1 MMKDMNRPR
10 RVAIL
15 TGLAGA
21 LALAG
26 CDRVK
31 QELLAPQNPD
41 LLGSSVVGTPVAA
54 LNLRNGALARFNQV
68 VNAGGGEATWAQGGL
83 ITDEFKNADFQ
94 VPRQDFD
101 RRTMAA
107 GSDGASYPQITQAR
121 GYIRSAIDAMQKF
134 NPDSTSMIA
143 ELYAELGFFEMTLAD
158 NYCNGIPLGHLEN
171 GKPVNGAP
179 LTIQQ
184 VYDSAS
190 AHLDT
195 ALLIN
200 TKSDAQSVFVRRMTQ
215 VFKARVLVG
224 KGSYSAAAAFVT
236 AANVPT
242 SFQYDMTFSS
252 AGAGTNG
259 LWSVANSVARITVG
273 DSFDIVNGSKNVI
286 GNALPFA
293 SANDPRLPIVSGTV
307 ANVNAE
313 DVSTP
318 MFLSQ
323 LWKGQ
328 FDPLVLASGVDAR
341 LIEAEAA
348 LNANGGTAGD
358 IANMM
363 TILNALRASQ
373 PSIGLYAVPA
383 MGALPTP
390 ANTAAAV
397 KLLFREKAFWTFG
410 RGQRLPDLRRL
421 IRQYGGTFTP
431 GAAPTAAVENGSTV
445 FPIGVY
451 FKGGVYGS
459 DVNLQVPTS
468 EHNGNPNFTACLD
481 RNA

>member
-1 MMKDMNRPR
+1 MMNGMNRPR
-10 RVAIL
+10 RVAVL
-15 TGLAGA
+15 TGLVGVVAF
-21 LALAG
+21 AG

-41 LLGSSVVGTPVAA
+41 LLGTAVVGTPVSA
-54 LNLRNGALARFNQV
+54 LNLRNGALSRFTQV
-68 VNAGGGEATWAQGGL
+68 IDANGGEATWAQGGL

-94 VPRQDFD
+94 VPRQDID
-101 RRTMAA
+101 RRNMAA
-107 GSDGASYPQITQAR
+107 GADGAGYPQITQAR
-121 GYIRSAIDAMQKF
+121 GYIRDAIAAMQQF

-158 NYCNGIPLGHLEN
+158 NYCNGIPLGHIDN
-171 GKPVNGAP
+171 GKPVNGTP
-179 LTIQQ
+179 LTIQL

-200 TKSDAQSVFVRRMTQ
+200 TKSDAQSIFVRRMSQ

-224 KGSYSAAAAFVT
+224 QAKYAAAAAFVA

-252 AGAGTNG
+252 AGNGTNG
-259 LWSVANSVARITVG
+259 LWSVANSTARITVG
-273 DSFDIVNGSKNVI
+273 DSFDIVNGQANLI

-293 SANDPRLPIVSGTV
+293 SANDPRLPVLSG
-307 ANVNAE
+307 NVTTPKVGAE

-328 FDPLVLASGVDAR
+328 FDPLVLASGIDAR

-348 LNANGGTAGD
+348 FNANGGTAGD
-358 IANMM
+358 INNMM

-383 MGALPTP
+383 MAALPTP
-390 ANTAAAV
+390 PDKPTALQV
-397 KLLFREKAFWTFG
+397 LFREKAFWTFG
-410 RGQRLPDLRRL
+410 RGQRLQDLRRL
-421 IRQYGGTFTP
+421 IRQYGLTETQ
-431 GAAPTAAVENGSTV
+431 V
-445 FPIGVY
+445 FPTGVY
-451 FKGGVYGS
+451 FKGGVYGH